1 MEDQDSN
8 SNNDTPVTVTPS
20 MPSTSK
26 GPTGTKRKALA
37 DCILKYDRYFKTDCP
52 EFSEGSDFFKLQ
64 CRHCPKKIKVC
75 NRSGSNLRTH
85 YKSIHDLVLFKIL
98 HVFL

>member
-52 EFSEGSDFFKLQ
+52 EFSEGSDFLS
-64 CRHCPKKIKVC
+64 CSAGTARKKSKCAIEV
-75 NRSGSNLRTH
+75 GL
-85 YKSIHDLVLFKIL
+85 I
-98 HVFL
+98 